1 MPLVSSVSIR
11 CSAVLALFLL
21 APLAHAQA
29 PATPAATPTTTT
41 APAAPA
47 PAPPSQGIRNKLSA
61 GDLPS
66 AESILEVYRDKNG
79 EDASWLNGL
88 AWLARGALLLG
99 DLPKAQAYA
108 TDVRARAL
116 KQLGTSRDIATA
128 PDIETPLGAAIEVE
142 AQRLE
147 RTRGK
152 RAAVDYL
159 RGEIA
164 TFQGPTGFRSRLH
177 KRLAMLTWVGAP
189 APEIVPE
196 RTLGEGAATLAALK
210 GKPVVVFGFD
220 KYCGDCK
227 GQAATLKRAFDKHRA
242 AGVRMIALTRHYE
255 QGDSLRAAEFAK
267 VDSVWADVY
276 AGLADVPRVVS
287 TASMIQYGVSSTPT
301 FVFIDRQ
308 GIVRR
313 YTPTRLTE
321 AELDREM
328 AAIAR

>member
-11 CSAVLALFLL
+11 RSIVLALLC
-21 APLAHAQA
+21 ASPLAHAQSPAA
-29 PATPAATPTTTT
+29 PATTSAITS

-47 PAPPSQGIRNKLSA
+47 PTPPSQGIRNKISA

-66 AESILEVYRDKNG
+66 AESILEVYREKNG
-79 EDASWLNGL
+79 EDALWLNGL
-88 AWLARGALLLG
+88 GWLARGSLLLG
-99 DLPKAQAYA
+99 DLQKAQAYA
-108 TDVRARAL
+108 ADVRARSL
-116 KQLGTSRDIATA
+116 QLLGTSRDVATA
-128 PDIETPLGAAIEVE
+128 PDVEIPLGAAIEVE

-147 RTRGK
+147 RSRGK

-159 RGEIA
+159 RGELA

-177 KRLAMLTWVGAP
+177 KRLAMLTWTGAP

-196 RTLGEGAATLAALK
+196 RTLGEGPGTLAGLK

-227 GQAATLKRAFDKHRA
+227 GQAAALRRVFEKHRGK
-242 AGVRMIALTRHYE
+242 GVHMIALTRHYE

-267 VDSVWADVY
+267 VDSVWAEVY
-276 AGLADVPRVVS
+276 AGLGDVPRVVS
-287 TASMIQYGVSSTPT
+287 TASMIEYGVSSTPT
-301 FVFIDRQ
+301 FVFIDKL

-321 AELDREM
+321 AELDREL
-328 AAIAR
+328 AAIER

>member
-1 MPLVSSVSIR
+1 MPLVPSVSIR
-11 CSAVLALFLL
+11 CSTILALFLV

-29 PATPAATPTTTT
+29 PATTASTPTTT

-47 PAPPSQGIRNKLSA
+47 PVPPSQGIRSKLSA

-66 AESILEVYRDKNG
+66 AESILEVYRDKYG

-108 TDVRARAL
+108 ADVRARSL
-116 KQLGTSRDIATA
+116 KLLGASRDIATA

-159 RGEIA
+159 RGEI
-164 TFQGPTGFRSRLH
+164 TGFEGPASFRARLH
-177 KRLAMLTWVGAP
+177 KRLAMLTWTGAP

-196 RTLGEGAATLAALK
+196 RTLGEGAGTLASLK

-220 KYCGDCK
+220 KSCGDCK
-227 GQAATLKRAFDKHRA
+227 AQAATLRRVFDKHRA
-242 AGVRMIALTRHYE
+242 AGVRMIALTRHYDV
-255 QGDSLRAAEFAK
+255 GDSLRAAEFAK

-276 AGLADVPRVVS
+276 TGLADVPRVVS
-287 TASMIQYGVSSTPT
+287 TASMIEYGVSSTPT
-301 FVFIDRQ
+301 FVFIDRK
-308 GIVRR
+308 GLVRR

-321 AELDREM
+321 AELDREIS
-328 AAIAR
+328 ALLR